1 MINSRNGSIVAK
13 DEGNA
18 SKVFGRHFQSLG
30 TAKR

>member
-1 MINSRNGSIVAK
+1 MINVRNSSIVAQ

-18 SKVFGRHFQSLG
+18 SKVFGPHFQSLG